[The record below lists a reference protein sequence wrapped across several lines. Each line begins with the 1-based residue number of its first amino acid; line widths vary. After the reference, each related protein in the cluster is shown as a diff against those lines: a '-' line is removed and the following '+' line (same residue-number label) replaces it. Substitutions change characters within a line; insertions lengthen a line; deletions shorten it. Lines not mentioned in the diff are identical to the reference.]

1 MSIVK
6 SFSFP
11 VGNTR
16 GDTFY
21 IRHNSSNFTLID
33 CYLKDGYDASCRK
46 DEIIEEIKHVS
57 SGRISRFIST
67 HPDNDHIL
75 GIETLD
81 AQWKITNFYAVNND
95 IPANQ
100 DDASLTKY
108 LDLLKNKNYSI
119 EAGIKRKWLNEKD
132 DNRSSSGIEFQ

>member
-57 SGRISRFIST
+57 FPFLIS
-67 HPDNDHIL
+67 
-75 GIETLD
+75 
-81 AQWKITNFYAVNND
+81 
-95 IPANQ
+95 
-100 DDASLTKY
+100 
-108 LDLLKNKNYSI
+108 
-119 EAGIKRKWLNEKD
+119 
-132 DNRSSSGIEFQ
+132 